1 MKQMDDKKIAVLI
14 DADNISSKYI
24 SSIFDEVLKFG
35 TPTYKRI
42 YGDWTK
48 PNLGSWKDILLEHSV
63 SPIQQYSYTSG
74 KNATDSAMIIDAMD
88 ILYSG
93 NVEGFCLISSD
104 SDFTKLAAR
113 LRESGM
119 VVIGMGMKNT
129 PAAFRSAC
137 ETFRYLEVLLQ
148 EPESAK
154 QKSNAQPG
162 SGMDAIGTDLNEII
176 RTIKAIVEEDPGD
189 DGVYLSRVGSILNK
203 KYPDFDSRNYG
214 YNKLKQLVIST
225 NQFEVKRIKGSGMV
239 RIKNNE
245 NGACPKG

>member
-1 MKQMDDKKIAVLI
+1 MMDDKKIAVLI
-14 DADNISSKYI
+14 DADNISSRYI
-24 SSIFDEVLKFG
+24 SSIFDEVSKFG

-48 PNLGSWKDILLEHSV
+48 PNLGSWKDVLLEHSIT
-63 SPIQQYSYTSG
+63 PIQQYSYTTG

-119 VVIGMGMKNT
+119 YVIGMGMKST
-129 PAAFRSAC
+129 PTAFRSAC
-137 ETFRYLEVLLQ
+137 ETFRYLEVLLP
-148 EPESAK
+148 EPAVKK
-154 QKSNAQPG
+154 QRTTVP
-162 SGMDAIGTDLNEII
+162 SGPVIDAIGTDLNEII
-176 RTIKAIVEEDPGD
+176 LAIKAIVEEDQSD
-189 DGVYLSRVGSILNK
+189 DGVYLSRVGSLLNK

-225 NQFEVKRIKGSGMV
+225 KQFEVKRTKDSGVSFMV
-239 RIKNNE
+239 RIKN
-245 NGACPKG
+245 GDVV

>member
-1 MKQMDDKKIAVLI
+1 MDDRKIAVLI

-24 SSIFDEVLKFG
+24 SSILDEVSKTG

-48 PNLGSWKDILLEHSV
+48 PNLGSWKDVLLEHSIT
-63 SPIQQYSYTSG
+63 PIQQYSYTTG

-119 VVIGMGMKNT
+119 YVIGMGMKNT

-137 ETFRYLEVLLQ
+137 ETFRYLEVLLH
-148 EPESAK
+148 EPTAKK
-154 QKSNAQPG
+154 QKPNAS
-162 SGMDAIGTDLNEII
+162 SGQTIDPIGTDLNEII
-176 RTIKAIVEEDPGD
+176 RAIKAIVEEDPSD
-189 DGVYLSRVGSILNK
+189 DGVHLSRVGSLLNK
-203 KYPDFDSRNYG
+203 KCPDFDSRNYG
-214 YNKLKQLVIST
+214 YNKLKQLIIST
-225 NQFEVKRIKGSGMV
+225 NQFEAKRANGSGPHFMV
-239 RIKNNE
+239 RIKSGDNE
-245 NGACPKG
+245 TDKP